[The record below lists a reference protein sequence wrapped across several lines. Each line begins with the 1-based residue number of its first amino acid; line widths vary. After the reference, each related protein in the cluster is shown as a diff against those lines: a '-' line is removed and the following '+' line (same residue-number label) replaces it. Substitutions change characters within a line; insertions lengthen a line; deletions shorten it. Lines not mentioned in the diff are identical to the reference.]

1 MKWNK
6 LYTYP
11 KSTRSTKEGC
21 RTYDVNDE
29 KLPSV
34 TTILGATK
42 DQEAIDSINRWKAK
56 VGEEAATRIK
66 DQAASRGTNMHLHL
80 ERHVTGEGHLD
91 LTEEGKVAKAMAD
104 TIIDKGFNDLQEIWG
119 SEVTLFYPGLYAGA
133 TDLVG
138 TYDYEDSIIDFKQS
152 NKPKRREWIEDY
164 FMQLGAYAMAHNQVY
179 KTEITQG
186 VILMCTPDNYF
197 QKFQVKGKE
206 FIEYQHKFL
215 EKVDQY
221 YKKNSHA
228 GDETPAQVAQ
238 LTLGLYSNL
247 PKCCLQG

>member
-11 KSTRSTKEGC
+11 ASTRSTVEGL
-21 RTYDVNDE
+21 RTYDVNEE

-42 DQEAIDSINRWKAK
+42 SQDAIDSINRWKAK
-56 VGEEAATRIK
+56 VGEEAATRIR
-66 DQAASRGTNMHLHL
+66 DTAASRGTNMHLHL

-91 LTEEGKVAKAMAD
+91 LTPEGKIAKAMAD
-104 TIIDKGFNDLQEIWG
+104 TIIAKGFNDLQEIWG

-152 NKPKRREWIEDY
+152 NKPKRREWVEDY
-164 FMQLGAYAMAHNQVY
+164 FMQLAAYAMAHNQVY

-197 QKFQVKGKE
+197 QKFQVKGRE

-228 GDETPAQVAQ
+228 GDETPA
-238 LTLGLYSNL
+238 
-247 PKCCLQG
+247 

>member
-6 LYTYP
+6 LYKYP
-11 KSTRSTKEGC
+11 ASTRSTVDGF

-56 VGEEAATRIK
+56 VGEETATRIK
-66 DQAASRGTNMHLHL
+66 EQAAARGTNMHLHL
-80 ERHVTGEGHLD
+80 ERHITGEGHLD
-91 LTEEGKVAKAMAD
+91 LTPEGKIAKAMAD
-104 TIIDKGFNDLQEIWG
+104 TIIDKGFKDLQEIWG
-119 SEVTLFYPGLYAGA
+119 SEVTLFYPNLYAGA

-138 TYDYEDSIIDFKQS
+138 TYDFEDSIIDFKQS

-164 FMQLGAYAMAHNQVY
+164 FMQLGAYAMAHNVVY

-228 GDETPAQVAQ
+228 GDETPA
-238 LTLGLYSNL
+238 
-247 PKCCLQG
+247 